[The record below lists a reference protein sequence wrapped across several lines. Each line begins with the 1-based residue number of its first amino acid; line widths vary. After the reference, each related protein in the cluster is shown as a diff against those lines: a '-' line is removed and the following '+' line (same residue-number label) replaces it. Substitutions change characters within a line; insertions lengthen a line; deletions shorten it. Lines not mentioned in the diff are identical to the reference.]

1 MYFAPPKAYDMVMTV
16 PFGKVITVGK
26 IREKFAKIRKSC
38 GCGFYRADNGGIIPR
53 IGERLKPAA
62 GLFRNTPAERKNR
75 NACLGRKVTPCFK
88 RAGQM

>member
-26 IREKFAKIRKSC
+26 IREKFAKAA
-38 GCGFYRADNGGIIPR
+38 GCGFYRADNSGIIPR